1 MCSPRYVPPGPPAA
15 PSENRAL
22 EPGLRTGSW
31 RRLAGLAGGFVRGD
45 TTIALLAAFV
55 LALTFLTVPRITLTN
70 GMESSWSAVL
80 HYAHEKGLPFGSD
93 FFYTYGPLGFL
104 SIFYFTPGT
113 GGLRLAV
120 DVGLCF
126 GVAAGVC
133 LLAWRLSL
141 GWRIL
146 TIAVL
151 ALFAANIHVGTQDL
165 LINVGLLCWG
175 LLCSCESRPR
185 VRVYV
190 LCLALMAIFSALTK
204 ITGLALAGLTV
215 GALAA
220 DLWLNG
226 NRRLSL
232 ALVLSFVAGFLG
244 GWVVLGQTIAQLP
257 AFLAR
262 GFAIAGGYNGAM
274 GLEPTTAALV
284 GGILTLLAV
293 LGAMLMRYRAQERGD
308 ARQRWRQRLL
318 FAWLLFLLFVTWKHG
333 FVRADPHHAI
343 FFLGFAPILALAL
356 GALPWR
362 TSKPGHWASQLAGA
376 CCLCAI
382 VTLQWLL
389 YPDFLHLDQPF
400 RQVAVNAATLLRP
413 GEYQAQMQHF
423 LRLEHNR
430 AALPRLREMIGS
442 APVDVFGNYQVYT
455 VFNDLNYQPRPVFQ
469 SYSAYTASLMRLNEQ
484 FYSSGLAPQFVL
496 ARLGTID
503 DRFPV
508 LEDSLAFRY
517 LLRNYAP
524 IGNEGGFLLL
534 KSRSS
539 VMPQLTLLRQGTVR
553 VGQPIELE
561 SDGSSDIWLEINV
574 QPTMI
579 GRLRQ
584 FCYHPSRVWLSV
596 WEGTPAKPA
605 KLFRALPPMMTAGF
619 VASPLILSNNC
630 LVNLF
635 AGKAVPRPTAYS
647 VEIDPPDRF
656 LWRRIIPYRI
666 YRIEEKATG
675 PLVRSGAE
683 RISGS

>member
-1 MCSPRYVPPGPPAA
+1 MCSPRYVAHASPEA
-15 PSENRAL
+15 PSENCA
-22 EPGLRTGSW
+22 PGQSLGTGSW
-31 RRLAGLAGGFVRGD
+31 RRFAGLVGRFLRGD
-45 TTIALLAAFV
+45 TRIALLTAFV
-55 LALTFLTVPRITLTN
+55 LALTFLTIPRITLTN

-80 HYAHEKGLPFGSD
+80 HYAHEKGLQFGPD

-126 GVAAGVC
+126 GVAAAVC

-146 TIAVL
+146 TIAVF

-175 LLCSCESRPR
+175 LLCVCESGPR
-185 VRVYV
+185 VRVYA

-226 NRRLSL
+226 SHRLSL
-232 ALVLSFVAGFLG
+232 ALALSFVAGFLG

-284 GGILTLLAV
+284 GGILTLLAA
-293 LGAMLMRYRAQERGD
+293 LGAMLTRYRAQEKGD

-318 FAWLLFLLFVTWKHG
+318 FAWLLLLLFVTWKHG

-343 FFLGFAPILALAL
+343 FFLGFAPILALVL
-356 GALPWR
+356 GALPGR
-362 TSKPGHWASQLAGA
+362 TSKQGRWASQLAGA
-376 CCLCAI
+376 CCLCAT

-413 GEYQAQMQHF
+413 GDYQAQMQHS
-423 LRLEHNR
+423 LQLERNR
-430 AALPRLREMIGS
+430 ATLPQLREMIGS
-442 APVDVFGNYQVYT
+442 APVDVFGNYQAYA

-469 SYSAYTASLMRLNEQ
+469 SYSAYTAPLMRLNER
-484 FYSSGLAPQFVL
+484 FYSSGSAPQFVL

-508 LEDSLAFRY
+508 LEDALAFRY
-517 LLRNYAP
+517 LLRNYEP

-539 VMPQLTLLRQGTVR
+539 VMPRLTLLRQGTVH

-561 SDGSSDIWLEINV
+561 SDGSSDIWLEVDV
-574 QPTMI
+574 QPTAA

-584 FCYHPSRVWLSV
+584 LCYHPSRVWLSV
-596 WEGTPAKPA
+596 RDGIPAKPT
-605 KLFRALPPMMTAGF
+605 KLFRAPPPMMTAGF
-619 VASPLILSNNC
+619 VASPLILSNDC
-630 LVNLF
+630 LADLF
-635 AGKAVPRPTAYS
+635 AGKAVARPTAYS
-647 VEIDPPDRF
+647 VEIDPSDRF
-656 LWRRIIPYRI
+656 LWRGIIPYRV
-666 YRIEEKATG
+666 YRIEDKATG

-683 RISGS
+683 RVSGS